1 MSNFFLMSNYM
12 NNSNGRV
19 DILGPIG
26 PQFNFSD
33 KIPLKH
39 CVSYRDAL
47 TGGWTDTVLSLLF
60 FSKENIQIIQNAL
73 KRGVY
78 ERSNKQFIIGPQ
90 NCDELKII
98 MRSIYLQHAK
108 NLPHDIK
115 HQISTLNEL
124 VINYAIKQIYNE
136 AVSYIKYKHDASTM
150 QIPINLAVNTSSKG
164 NTLELRPFV

>member
-1 MSNFFLMSNYM
+1 MSNYM

-26 PQFNFSD
+26 PQFSLAD

-39 CVSYRDAL
+39 CASYRDAL

-78 ERSNKQFIIGPQ
+78 EKSNKQFVIGQQ

-98 MRSIYLQHAK
+98 MRSVYLQHSK
-108 NLPHDIK
+108 NLPVDIK
-115 HQISTLNEL
+115 YQISTLNEL

-136 AVSYIKYKHDASTM
+136 AISYIKYKRDASTI
-150 QIPINLAVNTSSKG
+150 QVPIHLGVNTSSKDKI
-164 NTLELRPFV
+164 LELRPFV